1 MFSPTSNL
9 APLTVVQL
17 KDCPAFLQFPWQNGL
32 ALKSGIMADVL
43 TAWFREQYFTGY
55 ESRDIDTTLL
65 KVKSM
70 LFITLWY

>member
-1 MFSPTSNL
+1 MSSFTSS
-9 APLTVVQL
+9 ATPVIIQL
-17 KDCPAFLQFPWQNGL
+17 KDCLAFLQFPWQNGL